1 LPAKEFSCSGI
12 NYSVTLH
19 ADGMTIEKTG
29 LSKSKS
35 YELPLG
41 RINSVIVQRKSM
53 VPFATLTILAAIAA
67 VVSKYNPLWFVISF
81 SPENSSTACSVAL
94 IATALCAIPTI
105 SRAFFV
111 NVFVSWD
118 GRPKSFLVRFV
129 LGSRGRWLARRF
141 QRISAGS

>member
-1 LPAKEFSCSGI
+1 LPAKEFSCNGI
-12 NYSVTLH
+12 NYSVTLD

-29 LSKSKS
+29 LTKSKS

-81 SPENSSTACSVAL
+81 SPENSSTACSAAL
-94 IATALCAIPTI
+94 IATALFAIPTL
-105 SRAFFV
+105 SRAMFV
-111 NVFVSWD
+111 NVLISWD
-118 GRPKSFLVRFV
+118 GRPKSFLVRLV
-129 LGSRGRWLARRF
+129 LSGRGRRLARRF
-141 QRISAGS
+141 QRITAGS